1 MPAPKD
7 PVKRAEWIRNMSA
20 SRKGKPKS
28 ESWRKNIGES
38 NKGKHSRPCPEHVKE
53 RFRVRFAGAGNPMF
67 GVHQVA
73 SPATRLKMSAK
84 RKNVPFTKSHCENIS
99 KSLMNHPVS
108 QKVLDRVTG
117 ENSIFWKGGISFE
130 PYCPKFNNEFKERVR
145 AFFGHTCQLCGHV
158 WQEGE
163 VKLSVHH
170 VNYNKKACCE
180 QSVIPLFVPVCSGK
194 CHAKTNHRREFYETY
209 FTELIM
215 TKYNGQ
221 CYLPKE
227 EPK

>member
-1 MPAPKD
+1 
-7 PVKRAEWIRNMSA
+7 MSA
-20 SRKGKPKS
+20 ARIGKPKS
-28 ESWRKNIGES
+28 ETWRKHIGES

-53 RFRVRFAGAGNPMF
+53 LFRERYAGSGNPMY
-67 GVHQVA
+67 GVSLIPTQE
-73 SPATRLKMSAK
+73 TRQKMSLK
-84 RKNVPFTKSHCENIS
+84 KKNVPFTKTHCENIS

-108 QKVLDRVTG
+108 EKVRLRFTK
-117 ENSIFWKGGISFE
+117 ENHPNWQGGISYE
-130 PYCPKFNNEFKERVR
+130 PYCPKFNDEFKERVR
-145 AFFGHTCQLCGHV
+145 TFFGHTCQLCGHV
-158 WQEGE
+158 WHDGE

-180 QSVIPLFVPVCSGK
+180 QTVIPLFVPVCSGK

-215 TKYNGQ
+215 TKYDGQ

-227 EPK
+227 ESK

>member
-1 MPAPKD
+1 
-7 PVKRAEWIRNMSA
+7 MSA
-20 SRKGKPKS
+20 ARKDKPKS
-28 ESWRKNIGES
+28 ETWRKHIGDAQRGEKG
-38 NKGKHSRPCPEHVKE
+38 NNYGKHPSVETRTKISL
-53 RFRVRFAGAGNPMF
+53 AGLGNKRCLGHHP
-67 GVHQVA
+67 
-73 SPATRLKMSAK
+73 SEETRLKMSLK
-84 RKNVPFTKSHCENIS
+84 RKDIPHSKTHCENIS

-108 QKVLDRVTG
+108 EKVRLRFTK
-117 ENSIFWKGGISFE
+117 ENHPNWQGGISYE
-130 PYCPKFNNEFKERVR
+130 PYCPKFNDEFKERVR

-180 QSVIPLFVPVCSGK
+180 QTVIPLFVPVCSGK
-194 CHAKTNHRREFYETY
+194 CHAKTNHRRDYYETH

-215 TKYNGQ
+215 TKYDGQ

-227 EPK
+227 ETK

>member
-7 PVKRAEWIRNMSA
+7 PVKRELW
-20 SRKGKPKS
+20 RKHLS
-28 ESWRKNIGES
+28 ESHIGIQAGEKHPQYGKHS
-38 NKGKHSRPCPEHVKE
+38 WSKGKHFSEDHCKKIGDAQRGEKNH
-53 RFRVRFAGAGNPMF
+53 RFGKHN
-67 GVHQVA
+67 
-73 SPATRLKMSAK
+73 SPDHRLKVSLALTGCTRSIET
-84 RKNVPFTKSHCENIS
+84 RKKVSIANTKE
-99 KSLMNHPVS
+99 NHP
-108 QKVLDRVTG
+108 
-117 ENSIFWKGGISFE
+117 NWKGGISFE

-145 AFFGHTCQLCGHV
+145 AFFGYTCQLCGHV

-180 QSVIPLFVPVCSGK
+180 QKIIPLFVPVCSGK
-194 CHAKTNHRREFYETY
+194 CHLKTNYRRDYYETY

-215 TKYNGQ
+215 TKYDGQ